1 MAGRTA
7 LATFCTLLPPVLTHL
22 TEHEKPDHLNVEAF
36 SLLVILLQVFR
47 AIMTRELTR
56 VNQVIFFLFTANHRL
71 HKLTTDANQVKYLLL
86 SLEKYC

>member
-36 SLLVILLQVFR
+36 SLLVILLRVFR

-56 VNQVIFFLFTANHRL
+56 VNQVIFFLFTANHQPPQ
-71 HKLTTDANQVKYLLL
+71 TDANQVKYLLL